1 MKHIQAW
8 KVIKI
13 LTTLHFVLFSFVD
26 HFSWVLF
33 ALASDGST
41 RSSSFKLT
49 EVKWALTENFLHWVL
64 Y

>member
-26 HFSWVLF
+26 HFSWVF
-33 ALASDGST
+33 SSASDGST
-41 RSSSFKLT
+41 RSSRFMLT
-49 EVKWALTENFLHWVL
+49 EVKWALTENFLQWVL
-64 Y
+64 